1 MQDSIKISDI
11 ASDLGYES
19 EEIIKKALELGI
31 DAKNTTSRVSTE
43 DAEAI
48 FEYTTSGAIPTL
60 IKDRQKN
67 KALAKKFQKV
77 QKLIGD
83 IVEENFSNKTGMAEK
98 NMKNLYIKLDDN
110 LNNIGND
117 LEKDTDLIYN
127 FLSKKNI
134 KIDNNTIEIAKYI
147 LEQCFI
153 DGLPNN
159 FYFSNATRYNKTK
172 NGEKKEI
179 RQVWIR
185 PICDKPFLDNL
196 DKKTFSFRGYINK
209 GFFVINKIKIIP
221 NYTGAKKEIEEEISG
236 VTIYLDKEQSF
247 GSHDLNNKIDQTES
261 IVKKSQEKFEAWLN
275 YLEWRKKIVEQKLIG
290 IKYEYVGF
298 NEEEQIISLRL
309 LATDKKNF
317 NKMEKYLKKGDFD
330 LYDNSYSTNEID
342 FIYNTNYKHRRNNIS
357 ILGDLVG
364 NSKKIEVEKNDGL
377 YEYNIDFK
385 INEDLYESYGELID
399 QETIDELFHNRKNGF
414 LATKEVGDFALISRL
429 KKGIERAFQDESM
442 SPNLLLWLFDI
453 TKAEIPTD
461 EEIGK
466 EYEWKNKNL
475 NEEQKKAVK
484 KMLATKDVC
493 LVQGPPGTGKTTVI
507 AEAIYHFVKNN
518 ERVLLASQTNL
529 AVDNALER
537 LVKDPAVR
545 AVRLNDSKASDD
557 IEHLKEKNVL
567 GYYFNIVKGEIKDN
581 YLDKWFN
588 DENKINMLN
597 KNILDL
603 KNYSDK
609 LDELDKQINDMQL
622 ELQKNNQDKTSI
634 YSTLKTTQEEKDL
647 IKHYQNEINKFLT
660 FLRGE
665 NFNFVLKNDFLEEIK
680 KIIMSPLNKIKDD
693 INLDTLNIFYLTNQ
707 SDSSRGLKEIYN
719 NLKMLNELKAKFD
732 KLDLNNVNTE
742 NIDIIN
748 RINEIKD
755 EMPEADPE
763 RFLELQREKRE
774 LERRSN
780 TFVLRE
786 AEKKLFKTYE
796 LRLIKNIIN
805 TNTHEIEKLYNIF
818 EVEIPELSQS
828 FLHSLNSE
836 ENEKAKNIKILE
848 ENLKV
853 LDGKILS
860 NQEKLSKFSNNKNE
874 INQKINNIRQDNGI
888 DEDLPIFDSINEL
901 EQSLG
906 KIKDSIEGY
915 KFIKENFGDILDN
928 FHRKLSNI
936 DLDNENEYYKDIY
949 ISSCN
954 VVGISCTD
962 NPRILEDKGFD
973 TFDVVI
979 IDEVSKATPPE
990 LLLPILK
997 SSKVILVGD
1006 HRQLPPLFGENERTY
1021 KEMVEDLKDN
1031 DDEETKQ
1038 LLTEDNFHKYEKM
1051 VTASVFKEYFET
1063 AHYNI
1068 KHSLLEQFR
1077 MHTEIMN
1084 VINRFYEN
1092 RLKSGLSPEL
1102 EKNSKNHGITI
1113 KASDGL
1119 NFINPDKHAYWI
1131 DSGVLDLNGQTEY
1144 IAELKEAR
1152 STSTYNIMELYM
1164 SVELLKRLDTFYSEK
1179 NIGEKVQVGVICL
1192 YQLQVNK
1199 IRKMIKSISFKY
1211 ISVDVNTV
1219 DRFQGKEKEIII
1231 ANLVRTRSN
1240 SNHVTAFERINVA
1253 FSRAQKALFI
1263 LGNAQYFKNLTIKM
1277 PKMDELGTIEQK
1289 VYNNIIELLKNNN
1302 SFFKANCLINDK
1314 LAKEISE
1321 KYRQLKK
1328 AESNE
1333 KENIKNNDI

>member
-1 MQDSIKISDI
+1 
-11 ASDLGYES
+11 
-19 EEIIKKALELGI
+19 
-31 DAKNTTSRVSTE
+31 
-43 DAEAI
+43 
-48 FEYTTSGAIPTL
+48 
-60 IKDRQKN
+60 
-67 KALAKKFQKV
+67 
-77 QKLIGD
+77 
-83 IVEENFSNKTGMAEK
+83 
-98 NMKNLYIKLDDN
+98 MKNLYIKLDDN
-110 LNNIGND
+110 LNKVGND
-117 LEKDTDLIYN
+117 LEKDTSLIYN

-134 KIDNNTIEIAKYI
+134 KINNNTIKIAEYI
-147 LEQCFI
+147 LEQCFN
-153 DGLPNN
+153 DGFPNS

-185 PICDKPFLDNL
+185 PIYDKPFLDNL
-196 DKKTFSFRGYINK
+196 DNKTFSFRGYINK

-247 GSHDLNNKIDQTES
+247 DSHDLNNKIDQTES
-261 IVKKSQEKFEAWLN
+261 IVKKSQEKFEEWLN

-290 IKYEYVGF
+290 IKYEYIGF
-298 NEEEQIISLRL
+298 NVEEKIISLRL
-309 LATDKKNF
+309 ITKDKKNF
-317 NKMEKYLKKGDFD
+317 NKIEKYLKKGDFD
-330 LYDNSYSTNEID
+330 LYDSSYSTDEID
-342 FIYNTNYKHRRNNIS
+342 FIYNTNYKHRRNSIS
-357 ILGDLVG
+357 ILGDLVR
-364 NSKKIEVEKNDGL
+364 NSKNTEPEEHDGL
-377 YEYNIDFK
+377 YKYNINFE
-385 INEDLYESYGELID
+385 INEDLYELYDGYID
-399 QETIDELFHNRKNGF
+399 QETIDELFHNKKNGF

-453 TKAEIPTD
+453 TKAEIPAD
-461 EEIGK
+461 EEINK

-475 NEEQKKAVK
+475 NEEQKKAVQ

-493 LVQGPPGTGKTTVI
+493 LIQGPPGTGKTTVI
-507 AEAIYHFVKNN
+507 AEAIYHFVRNN
-518 ERVLLASQTNL
+518 KRVLLASQTNL

-537 LVKDPAVR
+537 LVKDPTVR

-567 GYYFNIVKGEIKDN
+567 GHYFTTVDSKIKEN
-581 YLDKWFN
+581 YLDKWRD
-588 DENKINMLN
+588 DEDKIIMLS

-603 KNYSDK
+603 KNYSSK
-609 LDELDKQINDMQL
+609 LDELNKQINDKL
-622 ELQKNNQDKTSI
+622 AERQKNIQDKSSI
-634 YSTLKTTQEEKDL
+634 YANLKTVQEEKDL
-647 IKHYQNEINKFLT
+647 IKLSQNEINKFLA
-660 FLRGE
+660 FLKGE
-665 NFNFVLKNDFLEEIK
+665 NSNFILQNDFLEEIK

-707 SDSSRGLKEIYN
+707 SDLSRGLKEIYE
-719 NLKMLNELKAKFD
+719 NLKILKDLKVKLD
-732 KLDLNNVNTE
+732 KLDLNNVNVN

-774 LERRSN
+774 LERQSN
-780 TFVLRE
+780 TFALKE
-786 AEKKLFKTYE
+786 IEKKLFNTCE
-796 LRLIKNIIN
+796 LRRIKNIIG
-805 TNTHEIEKLYNIF
+805 TNTSEIEKLDNII
-818 EVEIPELSQS
+818 ETEIPKLSQI
-828 FLHSLNSE
+828 FLDSLDGK
-836 ENEKAKNIKILE
+836 ENENTKNIKILE

-853 LDGKILS
+853 LDGKIFSNKEELS
-860 NQEKLSKFSNNKNE
+860 QFSNNKKE
-874 INQKINNIRQDNGI
+874 ISQKINKIRQDNRI
-888 DEDLPIFDSINEL
+888 DEDLSISDFINEL
-901 EQSLG
+901 EQSL
-906 KIKDSIEGY
+906 KKLKDSVEEY
-915 KFIKENFGDILDN
+915 KFIKENFGDILEN
-928 FHRKLSNI
+928 FHKKLSNI
-936 DLDNENEYYKDIY
+936 DLDNENEYYKDIF

-962 NPRILEDKGFD
+962 NPKILEGKGFD

-997 SSKVILVGD
+997 SRKIILVGD

-1021 KEMVEDLKDN
+1021 KEMVEDAKDN
-1031 DDEETKQ
+1031 DDEEAKQ

-1063 AHYNI
+1063 AHHNI

-1092 RLKSGLSPEL
+1092 RLKSGFSPEL
-1102 EKNSKNHGITI
+1102 EKSKKNHGITI
-1113 KASDGL
+1113 KASNGF
-1119 NFINPDKHAYWI
+1119 NFINPHKHAYWI
-1131 DSGVLDLNGQTEY
+1131 DSSSLVINGQTEY
-1144 IAELKEAR
+1144 IAELKEVR
-1152 STSTYNIMELYM
+1152 STSTYNIIELYM
-1164 SVELLKRLDTFYSEK
+1164 SVELLKKLDAFYAENNMDK
-1179 NIGEKVQVGVICL
+1179 KVHVGVICL

-1199 IRKMIKSISFKY
+1199 IRKMIKNISFKC

-1253 FSRAQKALFI
+1253 FSRAQKALFV
-1263 LGNAQYFKNLTIKM
+1263 LGNAQYFKNLTIKL

-1289 VYNNIIELLKNNN
+1289 VYSNIIELLISNY
-1302 SFFKANCLINDK
+1302 SFFKADSLINDK
-1314 LAKEISE
+1314 LAKKIFDEY
-1321 KYRQLKK
+1321 KQLKK
-1328 AESNE
+1328 VEDNG
-1333 KENIKNNDI
+1333 KENIKNNNI